1 MGVAADAA
9 SSPEDE
15 ANFRARQAE
24 LTAAADQI
32 KNTDVTPVVVQPASQ
47 LAGQMTVSLPLLNP
61 RAYPA
66 LLNAYDGID
75 AASLAREQA
84 RQALVLGVVRAYYA
98 AVTAER
104 VMLASQRQV
113 ELATAQ
119 RDAVAAR
126 VQAATQPVLAEKRAT
141 LELLRAK
148 QTLAQAKAA
157 VDNAIG
163 AIGTL
168 VGRTETFLLAP
179 PPPMP
184 PALAATDTEAL
195 VEQAL
200 QQRLEVRTQRT
211 MVTIAERS
219 VLDAWA
225 QFLPTIGVSA
235 SARATSFTTGFVR
248 DPVTGVLNL
257 SATLPLYDGGAR
269 YAALDDGNSR
279 VTEEKIRLRQLEE
292 RVAAQVRGSARDV
305 GVREEAAR
313 LALEALTV
321 AREAQ
326 AQAQALFDAG
336 VGTALDLTE
345 TNVAVFGAETDALRT
360 ELELAMAHLG
370 LRWAVG
376 EPLQG
381 SSTSP

>member
-1 MGVAADAA
+1 
-9 SSPEDE
+9 
-15 ANFRARQAE
+15 
-24 LTAAADQI
+24 
-32 KNTDVTPVVVQPASQ
+32 
-47 LAGQMTVSLPLLNP
+47 
-61 RAYPA
+61 
-66 LLNAYDGID
+66 
-75 AASLAREQA
+75 
-84 RQALVLGVVRAYYA
+84 
-98 AVTAER
+98 
-104 VMLASQRQV
+104 
-113 ELATAQ
+113 
-119 RDAVAAR
+119 
-126 VQAATQPVLAEKRAT
+126 
-141 LELLRAK
+141 
-148 QTLAQAKAA
+148 
-157 VDNAIG
+157 
-163 AIGTL
+163 
-168 VGRTETFLLAP
+168 
-179 PPPMP
+179 
-184 PALAATDTEAL
+184 
-195 VEQAL
+195 
-200 QQRLEVRTQRT
+200 
-211 MVTIAERS
+211 
-219 VLDAWA
+219 
-225 QFLPTIGVSA
+225 
-235 SARATSFTTGFVR
+235 
-248 DPVTGVLNL
+248 VTGVLNL

-376 EPLQG
+376 EPLQE